1 MLGPL
6 TQSPGKPIE
15 PSRRGR
21 SSDESTPMVESQ
33 DAAFFPTTCWSQVDP
48 GAAQDGDGR
57 LTDPGLERLASRYW
71 RPIRDWLRAEL
82 RLDRDAA
89 AELTQDFFVWVIE
102 SGFLRKADRERGRFR
117 AFLKVALRNYA
128 RDANRRATAA
138 RRGGGRRFF
147 SLETPVDGATEA
159 EPFDTADPNALR
171 PDELLDARWRRE
183 LVQTALQELEKEL
196 EATGKTAMFATFRDY
211 FLDASPDVDYR
222 AVAQRNG
229 ITVTD
234 VTNWLTRT
242 KKRFRAHLLA
252 IVTDTVRDAAALEE
266 ELRWLFQPERSEKA
280 GKGSP

>member
-1 MLGPL
+1 
-6 TQSPGKPIE
+6 
-15 PSRRGR
+15 
-21 SSDESTPMVESQ
+21 MVEPQ
-33 DAAFFPTTCWSQVDP
+33 NAAFFPTTCWSQVGP
-48 GAAQDGDGR
+48 GAAGGGEGV
-57 LTDPGLERLASRYW
+57 TDRGLERLASRYW

-102 SGFLRKADRERGRFR
+102 SGFLKKADPERGRFR

-138 RRGGGRRFF
+138 RRGGGRQFF
-147 SLETPVDGATEA
+147 SIDEPIEGADEPA
-159 EPFDTADPNALR
+159 PFDAADPNALR

-183 LVQTALQELEKEL
+183 LVQTALKELEKEL
-196 EATGKTAMFATFRDY
+196 AANGKSAMFATFRDY

-234 VTNWLTRT
+234 VTNWLSRT
-242 KKRFRAHLLA
+242 KKLFREHLLA

-266 ELRWLFQPERSEKA
+266 ELRWLFQRPE
-280 GKGSP
+280 GKDKNSP